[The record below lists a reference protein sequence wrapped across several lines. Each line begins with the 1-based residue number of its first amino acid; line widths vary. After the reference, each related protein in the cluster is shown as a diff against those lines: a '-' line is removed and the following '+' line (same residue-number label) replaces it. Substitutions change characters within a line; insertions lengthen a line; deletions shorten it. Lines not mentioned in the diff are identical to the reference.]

1 MMEKFRA
8 ILTLIS
14 GAAVL
19 GASGVCV
26 SADYETEILPILEK
40 HCFSCH
46 GPEKQKNDIRFDTLS
61 TDMINDRP
69 AAETWHDTLDVLNF
83 NEMPP
88 EDEPLA

>member
-1 MMEKFRA
+1 MTKKFCDMLA
-8 ILTLIS
+8 LIS
-14 GAAVL
+14 GAVAL
-19 GASGVCV
+19 GASGVLA

-69 AAETWHDTLDVLNF
+69 AA
-83 NEMPP
+83 
-88 EDEPLA
+88 